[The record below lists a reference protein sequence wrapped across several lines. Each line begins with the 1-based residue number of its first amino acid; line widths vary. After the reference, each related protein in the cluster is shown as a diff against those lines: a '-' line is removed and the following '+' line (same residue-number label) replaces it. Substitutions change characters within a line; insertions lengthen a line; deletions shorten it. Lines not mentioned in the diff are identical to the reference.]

1 MIAAVMARYGVGIL
15 GAGWVA
21 GEYVRVF
28 RDHPLTDVVG
38 AYNRTPGKAA
48 ALLAEHG
55 VEGRE
60 YGSDDE
66 LFDDERVQIV
76 VSCTPPNPR
85 PEHIRRA
92 AATGRHIVI
101 EKPIALTMA
110 EVESARRA
118 VAEAGIRTV
127 TSFVLR
133 WNPMLETMRRLIGD
147 GVLGELVYGEC
158 DYWNPSQRWFPCYP
172 WLITR
177 AEGGSAFLTGG
188 CHAVDALRWLGGEI
202 AEVAAFGAPPRR
214 NPDYEYEPN
223 VAVSLRFAGGAVGK
237 LSALLDADTPYIF
250 NVRLFG
256 TEGTLQ
262 NNRVYSSRHYPG
274 SLGYWE
280 FPTVTPDTADVAH
293 HPFAGEIAH
302 LLECIEEGRESHASI
317 HDTARSMAV
326 VFAIEESLAGG
337 GAPVRV
343 EDVLAAAGAP
353 AGSV

>member
-1 MIAAVMARYGVGIL
+1 M
-15 GAGWVA
+15 
-21 GEYVRVF
+21 
-28 RDHPLTDVVG
+28 
-38 AYNRTPGKAA
+38 
-48 ALLAEHG
+48 
-55 VEGRE
+55 
-60 YGSDDE
+60 
-66 LFDDERVQIV
+66 
-76 VSCTPPNPR
+76 SCTPPNPR

-118 VAEAGIRTV
+118 VAEAGVRTV

-133 WNPMLETMRRLIGD
+133 WNPMLETMRRLIDD

-158 DYWNPSQRWFPCYP
+158 RLLEPQPDAGSPATPGSSRGPRAAAPSSPAAATRW
-172 WLITR
+172 TR
-177 AEGGSAFLTGG
+177 CAGSA
-188 CHAVDALRWLGGEI
+188 ARSPRSRPSA
-202 AEVAAFGAPPRR
+202 APPRR

-223 VAVSLRFAGGAVGK
+223 VAASLRFANGAVGK

-326 VFAIEESLAGG
+326 VFAIEESLARGG
-337 GAPVRV
+337 RPLRSRTSWPPPVRRPRS
-343 EDVLAAAGAP
+343 A
-353 AGSV
+353 